1 MTSAD
6 STRSAYQ
13 PQERT
18 TEAPRLRRVLSFR
31 DLFLYY
37 SVTGF
42 SLRWIAT
49 GAAAGPS
56 GLVIW
61 VIAALGFFVPLVF
74 TVLELS
80 SRYPEEGGVY
90 VWSKRAFGPFAAFIT
105 GWTYWGSNL
114 PYFPGLL
121 YFAAANALFIG
132 GPSWQSLSTN
142 STYFIGVATVGLLIA
157 VTMNVVGLNVGKW
170 LNNIGAL
177 ASYVPVALLIV
188 LAALSWRHFGSAT
201 PIDGHSLR
209 PSTSLKDVIFWS
221 TIAFAFGGVES
232 GSTMGEEI
240 QDARRTVPRAI
251 LAAGALITVLYL
263 VGTLSILIAIPKE
276 QVSGLQGMMQAIQAI
291 TTRVGAPALVPFAA
305 ALVTLN
311 ALGGVGGW
319 FAATARLP
327 FVAGI
332 DRFLPKA
339 FGELHPTWRTPH
351 VALLV
356 QAAIAGVFIFL
367 GQAGTSVRGA
377 YDALVSM
384 GIIAYFIPF
393 LFMFAAMIVLQREPA
408 GPEVMR
414 VPGGRPAAIALAA
427 TGFVVT
433 TISIVLACVPPDEE
447 PNKMLAVV
455 KVVGSSLVLVGI
467 GVVVYLAG
475 RRRAMT
481 AAALVVACFAATTA
495 SAQQAPSPQPRGAAA
510 APLRT
515 MRVDYFHTGN
525 ATEERFSVDRIVREP
540 LPWPGNPAKAIDAT
554 NRGKYFFEV
563 APAAGG
569 PVQYSRGFSSI
580 YGEWE
585 TTGEAKEMNRTFSES
600 LRFPAPEKPVR
611 ITVKKRDAR
620 NVFRDVWTITVD
632 PADKF
637 IALGT
642 ESPDAGALV
651 TLHESGDPATKLDLL
666 ILGDGYTARER
677 AKFERDAKRLTTTL
691 LATSPF
697 KERARDINIWGLVP
711 AAAQSGI
718 SRPSQHIYRR
728 SPIGAM
734 YDAFDSE
741 RYVLTFDN
749 KAFRDVAANAPYDA
763 VEILVNSATYG
774 GGGIFGLYSTVAADS
789 VWAPYIF
796 VHEFGHHI
804 AGLADEYY
812 TSDVA
817 YLPAGDRVEP
827 WEPNA
832 TALLDPS
839 AVKWKD
845 LLTPGV
851 AIPTPWPKD
860 EFEAFTREIQQKR
873 RAIRA
878 ANRPESE
885 MDALFRDE
893 EKRDTALLNEG
904 PHAGKVGAFEGA
916 NYEAR
921 GYYRPQA
928 DCIMFTRDNVPFC
941 AVCRRAIAQIID
953 LYST

>member
-1 MTSAD
+1 MTPRQAAAAHD
-6 STRSAYQ
+6 HETT
-13 PQERT
+13 PQ
-18 TEAPRLRRVLSFR
+18 LRRVLTFR

-56 GLVIW
+56 ALVIW
-61 VIAALGFFVPLVF
+61 VVAALGFFVPLVF

-121 YFAAANALFIG
+121 YFAAANVLFVG
-132 GPSWQSLSTN
+132 GPAWQSLANN
-142 STYFIGVATVGLLIA
+142 SAYFIAVASVGLVIA
-157 VTMNVVGLNVGKW
+157 VSMNVVGLNVGKW
-170 LNNIGAL
+170 LNNVGAL
-177 ASYVPVALLIV
+177 ASYGPAGLLVV
-188 LAALSWRHFGSAT
+188 LGIMSWSRYGSAT
-201 PIDGHSLR
+201 PIDAHTLT

-221 TIAFAFGGVES
+221 TIAFAYGGVES
-232 GSTMGEEI
+232 GSTMGDEI

-251 LAAGALITVLYL
+251 LAAGAVITVLYL
-263 VGTLSILIAIPKE
+263 VGTLAVLLAIPHE
-276 QVSGLQGMMQAIQAI
+276 QVSGLQGIMQAIEAA
-291 TTRVGAPALVPFAA
+291 TRRVGLSSVVPIAA
-305 ALVTLN
+305 ALVTIN

-332 DRFLPKA
+332 DRFLPPA
-339 FGELHPTWRTPH
+339 FGRLHPRWRTPY

-356 QAAIAGVFIFL
+356 QAAIAGLFVFL

-414 VPGGRPAAIALAA
+414 VPGGRPMAILLASV
-427 TGFVVT
+427 GFVVT
-433 TISIVLACVPPDEE
+433 AISIVLAAVPPDEE

-455 KVVGSSLVLVGI
+455 KVVGSSLVLVVI
-467 GVVVYLAG
+467 GVGVYLAG
-475 RRRAMT
+475 RRRAAA
-481 AAALVVACFAATTA
+481 AAALIACVALGCAATATA
-495 SAQQAPSPQPRGAAA
+495 GQAQRPRAGAAA
-510 APLRT
+510 SAPRT
-515 MRVDYFHTGN
+515 MRVDYYHTGN
-525 ATEERFSVDRIVREP
+525 ATEERFSLDRVVVEP
-540 LPWPGNPAKAIDAT
+540 LAWPGNPSRPIDDT
-554 NRGKYFFEV
+554 NRGKYLFEV
-563 APAAGG
+563 ADAANER
-569 PVQYSRGFSSI
+569 VLYSRGFSSI

-585 TTGEAKEMNRTFSES
+585 TTAEAKQINRTFSES
-600 LRFPAPEKPVR
+600 LRFPSPDRPVR
-611 ITVKKRDAR
+611 IVLKKRDAR
-620 NVFRDVWTITVD
+620 NVFKDVWTVAVD
-632 PADKF
+632 PSDKF
-637 IALGT
+637 VERGAA
-642 ESPDAGALV
+642 SPDAGALIA
-651 TLHESGDPATKLDLL
+651 LHESGDPATKLDLL

-677 AKFERDAKRLTTTL
+677 SKFERDARRLVATL
-691 LATSPF
+691 FATSPF
-697 KERARDINIWGLVP
+697 KERERDINVWGLAP

-728 SPIGAM
+728 SPIGAT

-749 KAFRDVAANAPYDA
+749 RAFRDIAANAPYDA

-817 YLPAGDRVEP
+817 YLPAADRVEP
-827 WEPNA
+827 WEPNV
-832 TALLDPS
+832 TALLDP
-839 AVKWKD
+839 AALKWKD
-845 LLTPGV
+845 QLTPGV
-851 AIPTPWPKD
+851 AIPTPWPKE
-860 EFEAFTREIQQKR
+860 EFETYTKEIQQKR

-878 ANRPESE
+878 ADRPESE

-893 EKRDTALLNEG
+893 ERRDTTLLNEG
-904 PHAGKVGAFEGA
+904 AHAGTVGAFEGA

-921 GYYRPQA
+921 GYFRPQA

-953 LYST
+953 LYASAQRA